1 MFPRPLWFHTTEC
14 CGAVCREPACVASK
28 VCQLGDC
35 EDRLSA
41 CAACYSPARVLVLLS
56 ASLFSML
63 SGEIYLRL
71 NEAYLV
77 VKISS
82 DIVTEHCCQVCVLSM
97 MFCRSVAVC
106 WHGKWLRNQQETPRS
121 THVNLNCGRAHIMM
135 INQRDSVLHA
145 FSVPNWLEM
154 CGVVDVLTVLLLS
167 PTR

>member
-1 MFPRPLWFHTTEC
+1 MISCHWTS
-14 CGAVCREPACVASK
+14 ACVASK

-41 CAACYSPARVLVLLS
+41 CATGAILQPEYTCCYYRVCYRCLAVKS
-56 ASLFSML
+56 
-63 SGEIYLRL
+63 IWDRIKP
-71 NEAYLV
+71 YLV

-121 THVNLNCGRAHIMM
+121 TNVDLNCGRPTWDIKILFTSHRCYNYFMLYFSKI
-135 INQRDSVLHA
+135 DSPFWPRQSKTVCKIVVL
-145 FSVPNWLEM
+145 
-154 CGVVDVLTVLLLS
+154 
-167 PTR
+167 R